1 MTQEELKQ
9 RLADVERAA
18 EAQRLELYRQYVKE
32 NAKYKVGQ
40 IIGDGGGTIRI
51 EKVSFSRIGNPISI
65 FYTGPLLTK
74 KLEPCKNGDTYA
86 VFEECVKRII
96 GR

>member
-9 RLADVERAA
+9 RLAEIERAA
-18 EAQRLELYRQYVKE
+18 EIQRLELYREYVKE

-51 EKVSFSRIGNPISI
+51 EKVSFSRMGNPISI
-65 FYTGPLLTK
+65 FYTGPRLTK
-74 KLEPCKNGDTYA
+74 KLEPQKNGETYV

-96 GR
+96 NK